1 MSFDLQALIS
11 EQIQAHQV
19 PAMAVA
25 IILDG
30 KVAETVCAGERS
42 FGSGVSVTLDDLWAF
57 GSIGKGMTALLAARL
72 IEKGQLSW
80 STTIQ
85 DIYPELKTSIRPEY
99 CSVTIEDLM
108 LHIGGT
114 PIDDIVVRQEIK
126 EIFLSGL
133 PLQQA
138 RRAFVE
144 ASLACEPVA
153 PIGQESI
160 YSNSG
165 ITVAGAMMEE
175 ITGKPWEQ
183 IVREEVLDP
192 LGLDTM
198 GFGVPGHA
206 GELSQPRGHFTR
218 QDGQP
223 QSIEPTG
230 YNTPTLFVAGE
241 WSDFDE
247 IPPDLPSVMGP
258 AGAVYGSMADLC
270 TYACVNLAVA
280 IGDEASLLPHDAF
293 SKIHQSSAA
302 RGAQQ
307 PEGGEMAMGWARVL
321 SKHGHTELI
330 TNGSNG
336 RWQSAITLIPEQNC
350 GMVVLSNIYS
360 DASNSVLQ
368 AVGKEVWPRHF
379 EIG

>member
-1 MSFDLQALIS
+1 
-11 EQIQAHQV
+11 
-19 PAMAVA
+19 MAVA
-25 IILDG
+25 VILDG

-57 GSIGKGMTALLAARL
+57 GSIGKSMTALLAARL

-153 PIGQESI
+153 PVGQESI

-198 GFGVPGHA
+198 GFGVPRDTLVSFLNHEGTSPVKMDNRSRSNPQATIHPLCLWLA
-206 GELSQPRGHFTR
+206 N
-218 QDGQP
+218 GQTLMKFP
-223 QSIEPTG
+223 QT
-230 YNTPTLFVAGE
+230 FQV
-241 WSDFDE
+241 
-247 IPPDLPSVMGP
+247 
-258 AGAVYGSMADLC
+258 
-270 TYACVNLAVA
+270 
-280 IGDEASLLPHDAF
+280 
-293 SKIHQSSAA
+293 
-302 RGAQQ
+302 
-307 PEGGEMAMGWARVL
+307 
-321 SKHGHTELI
+321 
-330 TNGSNG
+330 
-336 RWQSAITLIPEQNC
+336 
-350 GMVVLSNIYS
+350 
-360 DASNSVLQ
+360 
-368 AVGKEVWPRHF
+368 
-379 EIG
+379 